1 MKNLFLFILFSIFL
15 QAATGQ
21 TNDKVIHTQQVYKT
35 IDTFKLKVDIFYTK
49 QTYEK
54 SNNTAIVFFHGGGWA
69 YGTPSEFFSTCER
82 YAKMGI
88 VTFSVDYRLSI
99 DNGIIPSKKISP
111 IECLMDAKS
120 AMRWVRKNA
129 EKLHIDKNKIVASG
143 QSAGGHLAL
152 STAMIDTYN
161 EKTDNLDISCKP
173 NAVMLFSAC
182 VNTVEGWCDMLLAD
196 RRTKIWSISPFHNVK
211 KGMPPMIEFHGN
223 DDEQVPKWTL
233 QFFTDQMVK
242 QGNYFEQHMFEGRK
256 HYLGG
261 SNQKYSRYYDDDILK
276 TADEF
281 LRKFKLLN

>member
-1 MKNLFLFILFSIFL
+1 
-15 QAATGQ
+15 
-21 TNDKVIHTQQVYKT
+21 
-35 IDTFKLKVDIFYTK
+35 
-49 QTYEK
+49 
-54 SNNTAIVFFHGGGWA
+54 
-69 YGTPSEFFSTCER
+69 
-82 YAKMGI
+82 
-88 VTFSVDYRLSI
+88 
-99 DNGIIPSKKISP
+99 
-111 IECLMDAKS
+111 
-120 AMRWVRKNA
+120 
-129 EKLHIDKNKIVASG
+129 
-143 QSAGGHLAL
+143 
-152 STAMIDTYN
+152 MIDTYN

-211 KGMPPMIEFHGN
+211 KGMPPMIEFHGT

-233 QFFTDQMVK
+233 QFFTDQMAK

-261 SNQKYSRYYDDDILK
+261 SYQKYSRYYDDDILK